1 MQSVDADFSDIG
13 VVAKCRCRFP
23 LFLVIDRLEGF
34 IFRLFLATSWNGN
47 INVFIH
53 NPTANETIQ
62 INRESKERRYHFAT
76 DTPSHIRLYGRYLDI
91 ALRGQRDD
99 LLSITVRGQRDD
111 LLSITVR
118 GQRDDL

>member
-1 MQSVDADFSDIG
+1 MQISTFLSDRPAGRIYISF
-13 VVAKCRCRFP
+13 VSC
-23 LFLVIDRLEGF
+23 DQLEGNYF
-34 IFRLFLATSWNGN
+34 CNGN
-47 INVFIH
+47 TNVFIH

-99 LLSITVRGQRDD
+99 LLSITVRGQRDGEFPEC
-111 LLSITVR
+111 IAMHPR
-118 GQRDDL
+118 PWYQQRDLPTLH